1 MMSRKISKYLN
12 VRVLLII
19 ACIVVFI
26 LINSIQENY
35 VGVDDIAVSNLSTTN
50 LGSTNTTEFPTA
62 TTTGPTIPPETPTTP
77 AGNIEI
83 GEEPA
88 IPSLIL
94 PIAISAGI
102 VLLVIL
108 LLFRKRSEV
117 RKASAKSTST
127 VTSLLSRR
135 EKFRTNIKTLV
146 DVLYEFLEQ
155 KRFSEGV
162 VFGYHHLDKNMKRV
176 LGIKRDA
183 YLTPKEFSQSLDL
196 PEIVTHLSWM
206 IQTFYLARYKIAELG
221 YEDLEGFIQ
230 RLQKMK
236 QISVTKADIEII
248 RTNIVGDNE

>member
-12 VRVLLII
+12 VRILLII
-19 ACIVVFI
+19 ACIVIFI
-26 LINSIQENY
+26 LVNSIQEDY

-50 LGSTNTTEFPTA
+50 FGSTNTTEYPTA
-62 TTTGPTIPPETPTTP
+62 TTSGPTFPPETPSTP
-77 AGNIEI
+77 SGNIEI
-83 GEEPA
+83 GEEPS
-88 IPSLIL
+88 IPSQIL
-94 PIAISAGI
+94 PIAISVGI
-102 VLLVIL
+102 FLLVIL
-108 LLFRKRSEV
+108 LLFRKRKEE
-117 RKASAKSTST
+117 RKVSDISTST
-127 VTSLLSRR
+127 VTSLLSHR

-146 DVLYEFLEQ
+146 EVLYEFLEQ
-155 KRFSEGV
+155 KKFSEGV
-162 VFGYHHLDKNMKRV
+162 IFGYHHLDKNMKRV
-176 LGIKRDA
+176 LGIKRDV

-248 RTNIVGDNE
+248 RTNIIGDNE